1 MKTST
6 DTKKKEKVKAKA
18 KVPVVPRKKMTP
30 SLKKVPAASKPIR
43 LIQHKTI
50 RAMFHH
56 YGSVYKTTT
65 GNALLKLVERD
76 AKQVLVMALTLAASQ
91 RQKILQPEHLQKA
104 VSYYSHHS
112 RPQPVLQKEEEP
124 QPEPVPQPEPP
135 AIEIAPLIPEKA
147 AVRTLKKKTEKA
159 AKVPVPSVKDVA
171 VKEKK
176 PKKKTKS
183 VDPAVGPVTA

>member
-1 MKTST
+1 
-6 DTKKKEKVKAKA
+6 
-18 KVPVVPRKKMTP
+18 
-30 SLKKVPAASKPIR
+30 
-43 LIQHKTI
+43 
-50 RAMFHH
+50 MFHH

-124 QPEPVPQPEPP
+124 QPVPVPQPEPP

-176 PKKKTKS
+176 LKKKTKS